1 MTNKTLGYAFEM
13 NIDILSIH
21 PPGTSHFCW
30 HTNAIGFFGVF
41 LFHNHQTDSRYSQ
54 REHNYL
60 IGTIEDKFACIRYT
74 LEDSKKTP
82 VNQPK

>member
-30 HTNAIGFFGVF
+30 HTNAIVF
-41 LFHNHQTDSRYSQ
+41 VFVFVCFTTTRPIHDTHSENIILS
-54 REHNYL
+54 
-60 IGTIEDKFACIRYT
+60 
-74 LEDSKKTP
+74 LERLRINLLALDIHLKTAKKHL
-82 VNQPK
+82 